1 MKQFFS
7 LVTLFLAL
15 SLLSSCGQNKPED
28 VAEKFTRAYQ
38 DMDYAKAKSLCT
50 KTGAE
55 QLSVVEQLAE
65 GLPEST
71 KKKAKGVVITM
82 GETKVTGDKAVAY
95 YTTSDYDGA
104 QRVNLVKEGGK
115 WKVAWDKTDAVQG
128 TEKKKETPGAVEDPK
143 TEATPG
149 VHIEIGQPE

>member
-7 LVTLFLAL
+7 IITLIFSLSFLT
-15 SLLSSCGQNKPED
+15 SCGQNKPED

-38 DMDYAKAKSLCT
+38 DMDYATAKSLST

-65 GLPEST
+65 ALPEST
-71 KKKAKGVVITM
+71 KKKAKSVVITM
-82 GETKVTGDKAVAY
+82 GETKVSGDKAIAY

-104 QRVNLVKEGGK
+104 QRVNLVKEDGK

-128 TEKKKETPGAVEDPK
+128 TEKHKETPGTAEDPK
-143 TEATPG
+143 TEASPG